1 MNNRGE
7 RYVLCCC
14 SVILTLNSL
23 SSYIIYLFF
32 RCSHSS
38 TAQLLAHFVS
48 DDRRSQFKKGIDADE
63 SRRRRTETTISLRKS
78 KKDEGIAKRRARVVA
93 PTMMMMTA
101 DDVPSSSSAPVV
113 HGDSKLEKVYTT
125 RDIPSLMQQLHE
137 IQQSG
142 VMDGDRLRNIAQ
154 GFRKIMSVEDNP
166 PVRDVLNSG
175 ALPFLIQMLSLT
187 DKPLVQFEAAW
198 ALTNIASTDKTA
210 TIVHAGAVP
219 PLVQLLASASADV
232 REQSAWCLGNI
243 AGDSTA
249 LRDVVLASNAM
260 QPLILNIM
268 KPESNSLFTN
278 CVWALS
284 NFCRGKPQPAI
295 SQVQSA
301 IPAIV
306 NILKGDNEDAKV
318 DALWALSYISDGK
331 EEHIDA
337 VLECDVAPL
346 LVEILGKESKMLTPA
361 LRTVGNIVTGSDK
374 QTQAM
379 LNANLLHKMQFL
391 LNHERRVIKKEAC
404 WVLSNIAA
412 GTEQQIGSVLGKY
425 GCMAQVAEMAE
436 HATWEVRK
444 EAIWVVSNI
453 ATGGNKFH
461 IQSVVECGAIDALC
475 SVMDINDTKML
486 LVALDALECILRVGQ
501 DLGKDYCSFVDE
513 CDGLEKLELLQ
524 EHQSD
529 DVYKKAVE
537 IIETY
542 FGCEDGAEDENLAPA
557 LNGNTYAF
565 GISHKQVDESFEEE
579 CPASGSQPFAIYNF
593 AAV

>member
-1 MNNRGE
+1 MIINR
-7 RYVLCCC
+7 
-14 SVILTLNSL
+14 
-23 SSYIIYLFF
+23 
-32 RCSHSS
+32 
-38 TAQLLAHFVS
+38 

-93 PTMMMMTA
+93 PTPTMA
-101 DDVPSSSSAPVV
+101 HDASSFSAPVV
-113 HGDSKLEKVYTT
+113 HGESKRDKVFTT
-125 RDIPSLMQQLHE
+125 DDIPSLMQQLHE

-142 VMDGDRLRNIAQ
+142 VMDGDKLKTIAQ
-154 GFRKIMSVEDNP
+154 AFRKIMSVENNP
-166 PVRDVLNSG
+166 PVNEVLDSG
-175 ALPFLIQMLSLT
+175 ALPFLINMISLA
-187 DKPLVQFEAAW
+187 DMPLVQFEAAW

-210 TIVHAGAVP
+210 VVVDAGAIP
-219 PLVQLLASASADV
+219 PLVQLLNSASPDV

-249 LRDVVLASNAM
+249 LRDVVLAANAL
-260 QPLILNIM
+260 QPLVLNIIQ
-268 KPESNSLFTN
+268 PASNSLFSN

-295 SQVQSA
+295 AQVGPA
-301 IPAIV
+301 IPAIADV
-306 NILKGDNEDAKV
+306 LRGDNEDARV
-318 DALWALSYISDGK
+318 DALWALSYISDGG

-337 VLECDVAPL
+337 VLQSNVAPL
-346 LVEILGKESKMLTPA
+346 LVQLLGEESKMLTPA

-374 QTQAM
+374 QTQTM
-379 LNANLLHKMQFL
+379 IDENVLHKMQFL
-391 LNHERRVIKKEAC
+391 LNHERRGIKKEAC

-412 GTEQQIGSVLGKY
+412 GTEQQISSVLGRY
-425 GCMAQVAEMAE
+425 GCMARVAEMAE

-444 EAIWVVSNI
+444 EAIWVVSNV

-461 IQSVVECGAIDALC
+461 VQSVVECGAIDAMC
-475 SVMDINDTKML
+475 SVLDINDTKML
-486 LVALDALECILRVGQ
+486 LVALDALDSILRVGQ
-501 DLGKDYCSFVDE
+501 ELGKDYCSFVDE

-529 DVYKKAVE
+529 AVYKKAVD

-542 FGCEDGAEDENLAPA
+542 FGCEDEAEDENLAPA
-557 LNGNTYAF
+557 LNGDTYAF
-565 GISHKQVDESFEEE
+565 GIPQKQLDESFEEE
-579 CPASGSQPFAIYNF
+579 CPANGHGSQPFATYNF

>member
-1 MNNRGE
+1 MS
-7 RYVLCCC
+7 LTC
-14 SVILTLNSL
+14 ILDASSSL
-23 SSYIIYLFF
+23 IIL
-32 RCSHSS
+32 S
-38 TAQLLAHFVS
+38 S

-93 PTMMMMTA
+93 PAPTPMMAHDT
-101 DDVPSSSSAPVV
+101 SSFSAPVV
-113 HGDSKLEKVYTT
+113 HGESKRDKVYTT
-125 RDIPSLMQQLHE
+125 DDIPSLMQQLHE

-142 VMDGDRLRNIAQ
+142 VMDGDKLKAIAQ
-154 GFRKIMSVEDNP
+154 AFRKIMSVENNP
-166 PVRDVLNSG
+166 PVNEVLDSG
-175 ALPFLIQMLSLT
+175 ALPFLINMLSLM
-187 DKPLVQFEAAW
+187 DMPLVQFEAAW

-210 TIVHAGAVP
+210 VVADAGGIP
-219 PLVQLLASASADV
+219 PLVQLLTSASPDV

-243 AGDSTA
+243 AGDCTA

-260 QPLILNIM
+260 QPLVLNITE
-268 KPESNSLFTN
+268 PASTSLFSN

-295 SQVQSA
+295 DQVESA
-301 IPAIV
+301 IPAIANV
-306 NILKGDNEDAKV
+306 LRGNNEDARV
-318 DALWALSYISDGK
+318 DALWALSYISDGG

-337 VLECDVAPL
+337 VLQSNVAPL
-346 LVEILGKESKMLTPA
+346 LVELLGEDSKMLTPA

-379 LNANLLHKMQFL
+379 IDENLLHKMRFL
-391 LNHERRVIKKEAC
+391 LNHERRGIKKEAC

-425 GCMAQVAEMAE
+425 GCMARVAEMAE

-444 EAIWVVSNI
+444 EAIWVVSNV

-461 IQSVVECGAIDALC
+461 VQSVVECGAIDAMC
-475 SVMDINDTKML
+475 SVLDINDTKML
-486 LVALDALECILRVGQ
+486 LVALDALDSILRVGQ
-501 DLGKDYCSFVDE
+501 ELGKDYCSFVDE

-529 DVYKKAVE
+529 AVYKKAVH

-557 LNGNTYAF
+557 LNGDTYAF
-565 GISHKQVDESFEEE
+565 GIPQKQLDESFEQE
-579 CPASGSQPFAIYNF
+579 CPANGHGSQPFATYNF

>member
-1 MNNRGE
+1 M
-7 RYVLCCC
+7 
-14 SVILTLNSL
+14 TLNSIFRSTYSKGKTAHIINLSL
-23 SSYIIYLFF
+23 SSLIL
-32 RCSHSS
+32 S
-38 TAQLLAHFVS
+38 S

-93 PTMMMMTA
+93 PTPMMA
-101 DDVPSSSSAPVV
+101 HDASSFCAPVV
-113 HGDSKLEKVYTT
+113 HGESKRDKVFTID
-125 RDIPSLMQQLHE
+125 DIPSLMQQLHK

-142 VMDGDRLRNIAQ
+142 VMDGDKLKTIAQ
-154 GFRKIMSVEDNP
+154 AFRKIMSVENNP
-166 PVRDVLNSG
+166 PVNEVLDSG
-175 ALPFLIQMLSLT
+175 ALPFLINMLSLV
-187 DKPLVQFEAAW
+187 DMPLVQFEAAW

-210 TIVHAGAVP
+210 VVVDAGAIP
-219 PLVQLLASASADV
+219 PLVQLLSSASPDV

-249 LRDVVLASNAM
+249 LRDVVLTSNAL
-260 QPLILNIM
+260 QPLVLNITQPAS
-268 KPESNSLFTN
+268 KSLFSN

-295 SQVQSA
+295 GQVEPA
-301 IPAIV
+301 IPALADV
-306 NILKGDNEDAKV
+306 LRGEDEDARV
-318 DALWALSYISDGK
+318 DALWALSYISDGG

-337 VLECDVAPL
+337 VLKSNVAPL
-346 LVEILGKESKMLTPA
+346 LVELLGEDSKMLTPA

-379 LNANLLHKMQFL
+379 IDENVLHSMQFL
-391 LNHERRVIKKEAC
+391 LNHERRAIKKEAC

-412 GTEQQIGSVLGKY
+412 GTEQQIGNVLGKY
-425 GCMAQVAEMAE
+425 GCMSRVAEMAE

-444 EAIWVVSNI
+444 EAIWVVSNV

-461 IQSVVECGAIDALC
+461 VQSVVECGAIDAMC
-475 SVMDINDTKML
+475 SVLDINDTKML
-486 LVALDALECILRVGQ
+486 LVALDALDSILRVGQ
-501 DLGKDYCSFVDE
+501 ELGKDYCSFVDE

-529 DVYKKAVE
+529 AVYKKAID

-542 FGCEDGAEDENLAPA
+542 FGCEDGEEDENLAPA
-557 LNGNTYAF
+557 LNGDTYAF
-565 GISHKQVDESFEEE
+565 GVPSKQLDGSFEEE
-579 CPASGSQPFAIYNF
+579 CPANGHGSQPFATYNF

>member
-1 MNNRGE
+1 MINNNR
-7 RYVLCCC
+7 
-14 SVILTLNSL
+14 
-23 SSYIIYLFF
+23 
-32 RCSHSS
+32 
-38 TAQLLAHFVS
+38 

-78 KKDEGIAKRRARVVA
+78 KKDEGIAKRRARVMA
-93 PTMMMMTA
+93 PTTMTA
-101 DDVPSSSSAPVV
+101 NDISSSSAPVV
-113 HGDSKLEKVYTT
+113 YGESKRDKVFTT
-125 RDIPSLMQQLHE
+125 QDIPSLMEQLHE

-142 VMDGDRLRNIAQ
+142 VMDGDKLKSIAQ
-154 GFRKIMSVEDNP
+154 AFRKIMSVENNP
-166 PVRDVLNSG
+166 PVHEVLNSG
-175 ALPFLIQMLSLT
+175 ALPYLINMLSLT

-198 ALTNIASTDKTA
+198 ALTNIASTDQTA
-210 TIVHAGAVP
+210 AIVDGGAIP
-219 PLVQLLASASADV
+219 PLVQLLMSASADV

-249 LRDVVLASNAM
+249 LRDVVLAANAM
-260 QPLILNIM
+260 QPLILNII
-268 KPESNSLFTN
+268 KPESTALFSN

-295 SQVQSA
+295 SQVESA

-306 NILKGDNEDAKV
+306 DILRGDNEDAKV
-318 DALWALSYISDGK
+318 DALWALSYISDGG

-337 VLECDVAPL
+337 VLQCNVAPL
-346 LVEILGKESKMLTPA
+346 LVEILGEESRMLTPA
-361 LRTVGNIVTGSDK
+361 LRTVGNIVTGNDK

-379 LNANLLHKMQFL
+379 LNADLLHKMQFL
-391 LNHERRVIKKEAC
+391 LNHERRLIKKEAC

-412 GTEQQIGSVLGKY
+412 GTEKQIGSVLGKY
-425 GCMAQVAEMAE
+425 GCMAHVAEMAE

-444 EAIWVVSNI
+444 EAIWVVSNV

-461 IQSVVECGAIDALC
+461 VQSVVECGAIDSLC

-486 LVALDALECILRVGQ
+486 MVALDALESILRVGQ
-501 DLGKDYCSFVDE
+501 ELGKDYCSFVDE

-537 IIETY
+537 IIETF
-542 FGCEDGAEDENLAPA
+542 FGCEDEAEDENLAPA
-557 LNGNTYAF
+557 LDGDTYAF
-565 GISHKQVDESFEEE
+565 GIPQKQIDESFEEE
-579 CPASGSQPFAIYNF
+579 CPANGHGAAPFATYNF

>member
-1 MNNRGE
+1 MLLQRT
-7 RYVLCCC
+7 
-14 SVILTLNSL
+14 LTFSSL
-23 SSYIIYLFF
+23 SAYHLFF
-32 RCSHSS
+32 CRSHLSL
-38 TAQLLAHFVS
+38 AYLLAHFES

-93 PTMMMMTA
+93 PTTMMTP
-101 DDVPSSSSAPVV
+101 DDVPSSSFAPVV
-113 HGDSKLEKVYTT
+113 HGGLKKENVYTT
-125 RDIPSLMQQLHE
+125 KDIPSLMQQLHE

-142 VMDGDRLRNIAQ
+142 VMDGDRLKNIAQ

-166 PVRDVLNSG
+166 PVREVLSSG
-175 ALPFLIQMLSLT
+175 ALPFLIQMLSLA

-198 ALTNIASTDKTA
+198 ALTNIASTNQT
-210 TIVHAGAVP
+210 TSIVDAGGVP
-219 PLVQLLASASADV
+219 PLVQLLTSASADV

-268 KPESNSLFTN
+268 KPETTSLFTN

-306 NILKGDNEDAKV
+306 DILRGENEDAKV
-318 DALWALSYISDGK
+318 DALWALSYISDGN
-331 EEHIDA
+331 EEHVDA
-337 VLECDVAPL
+337 VLECDVAPI
-346 LVEILGKESKMLTPA
+346 LVEILGEESRMLTPA
-361 LRTVGNIVTGSDK
+361 LRTVGNIVTGNDK
-374 QTQAM
+374 QTQA
-379 LNANLLHKMQFL
+379 LLDANLLHKMQFL
-391 LNHERRVIKKEAC
+391 LNHERRLIKKEAC

-425 GCMAQVAEMAE
+425 GCMAHVAEMAE

-444 EAIWVVSNI
+444 EAIWVVSNV

-461 IQSVVECGAIDALC
+461 VQSVVECGAIDALC

-486 LVALDALECILRVGQ
+486 LVALDALESILRVGQ
-501 DLGKDYCSFVDE
+501 ALGKDYCSFVDE

-557 LNGNTYAF
+557 LNGDTYAF
-565 GISHKQVDESFEEE
+565 GIPQKQLDESFEEE
-579 CPASGSQPFAIYNF
+579 CPANGSQPFAVYNF
-593 AAV
+593 ATV